1 MRLLFLTAFICFF
14 VSCTKQKGKPI
25 AFQGV
30 WVESSLRLD
39 TLDFEYGTLIDW
51 GGENSVVEFRTN
63 TYVDTVLNPN
73 YPVNHYSTYAY
84 YFTNNKTKIN
94 LRSSYSSSTYF
105 GEYTFTLSS
114 DLKTFTIGK
123 FYNRRI
129 LPTVIEFVRI
139 K

>member
-1 MRLLFLTAFICFF
+1 MRLLFLTVFICFF
-14 VSCTKQKGKPI
+14 VSCTKQKGKI
-25 AFQGV
+25 MAFQGV

-39 TLDFEYGTLIDW
+39 TLDFAYGTLIDW
-51 GGENSVVEFRTN
+51 GGDNSVVEFRTN

-73 YPVNHYSTYAY
+73 HPVNHYNTYDY

-105 GEYTFTLSS
+105 GEYTFILSS

-139 K
+139 R